1 MKKRVL
7 IYCQHV
13 LGMGHLVR
21 SLEIVRA
28 LTDWDVTFLNGGDLC
43 PGMEFP
49 PQTEVVNLPPI
60 KSESDFK
67 TILAAEK
74 GQDLESVKRI
84 RASRIQAEFA
94 RIQPDVFLIEM
105 FPFGRKHFAY
115 ELVPVLEQIRLK
127 KMPTAVVCSL
137 RDILVNNK
145 RNQAQHNERAI
156 TLMNRYF
163 DLLLVHSDPRFQTLD
178 ETFPEVRE
186 LRCEIRY
193 TGFVSQAAPQSLETA
208 SDRQASDLP
217 KVLVSIGGGRVGY
230 ELVEC
235 ALQASA
241 HLRTSFPH
249 RMMILTGP
257 YMPEEQ
263 FQQLHKSAEMQEQ
276 VVILRYTP
284 DFLSYLREASLS
296 VSMAGYNTCM
306 NLLATGTKA
315 LVVPFTGGGNTEQ
328 TIRAEKLAQLGVV
341 GIVSPSEL
349 RPDYLA
355 ERMLQA
361 LRTPSPT
368 QTLSLDQDGAM
379 KTATC
384 LHELAARETPVSDN
398 MAPVSFS
405 LPNGNHRTPWQTEL
419 RECLELVQ
427 AEGKEVQIFFRD
439 DDIDEDEE
447 SLIRLLDLFLAH
459 GVPLNLAVIPDLL
472 TEATVKRLHTRELWI
487 PESLGLI
494 QHGWKHVN
502 HEQEGRKCEFGISR
516 SLADKFNDIAR
527 GKSRLEDAFGPRFYP
542 AFTPPWN
549 RCTQDTFGVLDEL
562 GFVVLSKDREKESVQ
577 GHRFQEI
584 STTLDLYRWKGG
596 ATLEPADVIVKTL
609 ISQLWE
615 LDTIGILLHH
625 KVMDVTA
632 LTFLDQLLNELR
644 RCPQIHFHTLKTLMQ
659 QIETTPCV
667 SKSYTL

>member
-43 PGMEFP
+43 PGMGFP
-49 PQTEVVNLPPI
+49 PQTKVVNLPPI

-67 TILAAEK
+67 TILAAEN
-74 GQDLESVKRI
+74 GQDLEAVKRI
-84 RASRIQAEFA
+84 RARRIQSEFA

-105 FPFGRKHFAY
+105 FPFGRKHFAF
-115 ELVPVLEQIRLK
+115 ELMPVLEQIRLK

-156 TLMNRYF
+156 TLINRYF
-163 DLLLVHSDPRFQTLD
+163 DLLLVHADPRFQTLD
-178 ETFPEVRE
+178 ETFSQVGE
-186 LRCEIRY
+186 LRCDIRY
-193 TGFVSQAAPQSLETA
+193 TGFVSQAAPQLLEVA
-208 SDRQASDLP
+208 PNHRAPDQP
-217 KVLVSIGGGRVGY
+217 MVLVSIGGGRVGY

-241 HLRTSFPH
+241 HLRTSLPH

-263 FQQLHKSAEMQEQ
+263 FQQLHKSAEGQEQ
-276 VVILRYTP
+276 VIIQRYTS
-284 DFLSYLREASLS
+284 DFLSYLQQASLS

-306 NLLATGTKA
+306 NLIATGTRA
-315 LVVPFTGGGNTEQ
+315 LVLPFTGGGNTEQ
-328 TIRAEKLAQLGVV
+328 TIRAEKLAQLGIV
-341 GIVSPSEL
+341 GLLSEPQL

-355 ERMLQA
+355 GRMIQSLQ
-361 LRTPSPT
+361 TPPPT

-384 LHELAARETPVSDN
+384 LQELIARKTPVSDN
-398 MAPVSFS
+398 MVPESFS

-419 RECLELVQ
+419 KENLALIQ
-427 AEGKEVQIFFRD
+427 AEGKEVRIFFRD

-447 SLIRLLDLFLAH
+447 TLIRLLDLFLAH
-459 GVPLNLAVIPDLL
+459 GTPLNLAVIPDLL

-494 QHGWKHVN
+494 QHGWRHVN

-527 GKSRLEDAFGPRFYP
+527 GKSRLEEAFGPRFYP

-562 GFVVLSKDREKESVQ
+562 GFMVFSKDRGKEPVE

-584 STTLDLYRWKGG
+584 STTLDLYRWKDG
-596 ATLEPADVIVKTL
+596 ATLEPPDVIVKTL
-609 ISQLWE
+609 VNQLWE

-632 LTFLDQLLNELR
+632 LTFLDQLLDELR
-644 RCPQIHFHTLKTLMQ
+644 QFPVVRFHTFKTLMQ
-659 QIETTPCV
+659 QIETTQPV
-667 SKSYTL
+667 SRS

>member
-49 PQTEVVNLPPI
+49 PQAKIVNLPPI

-67 TILAAEK
+67 TIIAGEQ
-74 GQDLESVKRI
+74 GQDLDVVKRT

-105 FPFGRKHFAY
+105 FPFGRKHFAF
-115 ELVPVLEQIRLK
+115 ELVPVLEQIRLN

-163 DLLLVHSDPRFQTLD
+163 DLLLVHADPRFQTLD
-178 ETFPEVRE
+178 ETFPRVSE

-193 TGFVSQAAPQSLETA
+193 TGFVSQGVPKPLDTAPA
-208 SDRQASDLP
+208 PPSDQP
-217 KVLVSIGGGRVGY
+217 MILVSIGGGRVGY

-241 HLRTSFPH
+241 QLRASFPH
-249 RMMILTGP
+249 RMMMLTGP

-263 FQQLHKSAEMQEQ
+263 FQQLHKSAAMQEQ
-276 VVILRYTP
+276 VTILQYTP
-284 DFLSYLREASLS
+284 DFLSYLRESSLS
-296 VSMAGYNTCM
+296 ISMAGYNTCM
-306 NLLATGTKA
+306 NLLTTGTKA

-341 GIVSPSEL
+341 GVVSPSQL
-349 RPDYLA
+349 QPDYLA
-355 ERMLQA
+355 ERMIQA
-361 LRTPSPT
+361 LQTPSQT
-368 QTLSLDQDGAM
+368 QTLSLDQAGAM
-379 KTATC
+379 KTAIC
-384 LHELAARETPVSDN
+384 LQEVAERKKPVSSGMN
-398 MAPVSFS
+398 PTSFS
-405 LPNGNHRTPWQTEL
+405 LQNGNTRLPWQTEL
-419 RECLELVQ
+419 KENLALIQ
-427 AEGKEVQIFFRD
+427 AEGKEVRIFFRD
-439 DDIDEDEE
+439 DDIDEDEDT
-447 SLIRLLDLFLAH
+447 LIRLLDLFLAH
-459 GVPLNLAVIPDLL
+459 GIPLNLAVIPDLL
-472 TEATVKRLHTRELWI
+472 TEATVKRLHMRELWI

-494 QHGWKHVN
+494 QHGWRHIN
-502 HEQEGRKCEFGISR
+502 HEQAGRKCEFGISR
-516 SLADKFNDIAR
+516 SLVDKFTDIAR
-527 GKSRLEDAFGPRFYP
+527 GKTRMEEAFGPRFFP

-549 RCTQDTFGVLDEL
+549 RCTEDTFGLLDEL
-562 GFVVLSKDREKESVQ
+562 GFVVFSKDQGKELVQ
-577 GHRFQEI
+577 GHRFREI

-596 ATLEPADVIVKTL
+596 AMLQPPDIITKTL

-615 LDTIGILLHH
+615 LDQIGILLHH
-625 KVMDVTA
+625 KVMDDTA
-632 LTFLDQLLNELR
+632 FTFLDQLLKELR
-644 RCPQIHFHTLKTLMQ
+644 HCPQIRFHTLKTLSQ
-659 QIETTPCV
+659 QIEAAQAA
-667 SKSYTL
+667 SQSYT

>member
-1 MKKRVL
+1 MKKRIL

-43 PGMEFP
+43 PGMAFP
-49 PQTEVVNLPPI
+49 PQTKVVNLPPI

-67 TILAAEK
+67 TILAAEH
-74 GQDLESVKRI
+74 GQDLEAVKRV
-84 RASRIQAEFA
+84 RARQLQAEFA

-115 ELVPVLEQIRLK
+115 ELVPVLEQIRLN

-137 RDILVNNK
+137 RDILVNTR
-145 RNQAQHNERAI
+145 RNQAQQNERAI

-163 DLLLVHSDPRFQTLD
+163 DLLLVHADPQFQPLD
-178 ETFPEVRE
+178 ETFPQVRE

-193 TGFVSQAAPQSLETA
+193 TGFVSQDAPQRLEVAPHRSL
-208 SDRQASDLP
+208 DQP
-217 KVLVSIGGGRVGY
+217 MILVSIGGGRVGY

-241 HLRTSFPH
+241 QLRTSFPH

-263 FQQLHKSAEMQEQ
+263 FQKLHELADAQEQ
-276 VVILRYTP
+276 IVLLRYTP
-284 DFLSYLREASLS
+284 DFLSYLQDASLS
-296 VSMAGYNTCM
+296 ISMAGYNTCM
-306 NLLATGTKA
+306 NLLATGTRA
-315 LVVPFTGGGNTEQ
+315 LVMPFTGGGNTEQ
-328 TIRAEKLAQLGVV
+328 TIRAEKLAQLGIV
-341 GIVSPSEL
+341 GIVSPSQL
-349 RPDYLA
+349 RPDYLE
-355 ERMLQA
+355 ERIIQA
-361 LRTPSPT
+361 LRTPSAAHK
-368 QTLSLDQDGAM
+368 LSLDQDGAK
-379 KTATC
+379 KTAAC
-384 LHELAARETPVSDN
+384 LEKLAVRKTPVSSDLL
-398 MAPVSFS
+398 PGSFS
-405 LPNGNHRTPWQTEL
+405 LLNGKHRTAWQTEL
-419 RECLELVQ
+419 RGSLELIQ
-427 AEGKEVQIFFRD
+427 AEGKEVQLFFRD

-447 SLIRLLDLFLAH
+447 SLLRLLDLFLAH

-472 TEATVKRLHTRELWI
+472 SDATVRQLLLRELWI

-494 QHGWKHVN
+494 QHGWTHIN
-502 HEQEGRKCEFGISR
+502 HEREGRKCEFGISR
-516 SLADKFNDIAR
+516 SLADKFTDIAR
-527 GKSRLEDAFGPRFYP
+527 GKKRLEEAFGQRFYP

-562 GFVVLSKDREKESVQ
+562 GFVVFSKDQGDEAIQ

-596 ATLEPADVIVKTL
+596 PALKSSDEIVPTL
-609 ISQLWE
+609 ISQMRE

-625 KVMDVTA
+625 KVMDDTA
-632 LTFLDQLLNELR
+632 LTFLDQLLGELR
-644 RCPQIHFHTLKTLMQ
+644 QVPVVRFHTFKTLMQ
-659 QIETTPCV
+659 QVEATQ
-667 SKSYTL
+667 SASRSSL

>member
-7 IYCQHV
+7 MYCQHV

-43 PGMEFP
+43 PGMAFP

-84 RASRIQAEFA
+84 RASRIQAEFT

-105 FPFGRKHFAY
+105 FPFGRKHFAF

-127 KMPTAVVCSL
+127 KMPTAVACSL

-163 DLLLVHSDPRFQTLD
+163 DMLLVHADPRFQTLD
-178 ETFPEVRE
+178 ETFPRVRE
-186 LRCEIRY
+186 LQCDIRY
-193 TGFVSQAAPQSLETA
+193 TGFVSQTAPQSLGVTP
-208 SDRQASDLP
+208 DRQASDHP
-217 KVLVSIGGGRVGY
+217 MILVSIGGGRVGY

-241 HLRTSFPH
+241 HLRTSLPH

-257 YMPEEQ
+257 YMPEEL
-263 FQQLHKSAEMQEQ
+263 FQQLLKSAETQEQ
-276 VVILRYTP
+276 VTISRYTP
-284 DFLSYLREASLS
+284 YFLAYLQQASLS

-306 NLLATGTKA
+306 NLLATGTRA
-315 LVVPFTGGGNTEQ
+315 LVLPFTGGGNTEQ
-328 TIRAEKLAQLGVV
+328 TIRAEKLAQYGVV
-341 GIVSPSEL
+341 GVLRESQL

-355 ERMLQA
+355 EQMGQA

-368 QTLSLDQDGAM
+368 QTLSLDHDGAM
-379 KTATC
+379 KTAAC
-384 LHELAARETPVSDN
+384 LQELVARENPVSDN
-398 MAPVSFS
+398 MVAESFS
-405 LPNGNHRTPWQTEL
+405 LSNGNHRTPWQMKL
-419 RECLELVQ
+419 RENLALIQ
-427 AEGKEVQIFFRD
+427 AEGKEVRIFFRD

-459 GVPLNLAVIPDLL
+459 GAPLNLAIIPDLL
-472 TEATVKRLHTRELWI
+472 SEATVKRLHTRELWI

-502 HEQEGRKCEFGISR
+502 HELEGRKCEFGISR

-527 GKSRLEDAFGPRFYP
+527 GKSRLEEAFGPRFYP

-562 GFVVLSKDREKESVQ
+562 GFVVLSKDREKEPAQ

-584 STTLDLYRWKGG
+584 STTLDLYRWKDG
-596 ATLEPADVIVKTL
+596 ATLKPADEIVPTL

-615 LDTIGILLHH
+615 LDTVGILLHH

-632 LTFLDQLLNELR
+632 LTFLDQLLSELR
-644 RCPQIHFHTLKTLMQ
+644 RCPQIRFHTLKTLMQ
-659 QIETTPCV
+659 LPDTTL
-667 SKSYTL
+667 SLSRSYTL

>member
-1 MKKRVL
+1 MKKRIL

-43 PGMEFP
+43 PGMAFP
-49 PQTEVVNLPPI
+49 PQTKVVNLPPI

-67 TILAAEK
+67 TILASES
-74 GQDLESVKRI
+74 GQDLEAVKRA
-84 RASRIQAEFA
+84 RARRLQEEFA

-105 FPFGRKHFAY
+105 FPFGRRHFAY
-115 ELVPVLEQIRLK
+115 ELVPVLEQIRLG

-163 DLLLVHSDPRFQTLD
+163 DLLLVHADPRFQTLD
-178 ETFPEVRE
+178 ETFPQIRE

-193 TGFVSQAAPQSLETA
+193 TGFVSQAAPQRLEVA
-208 SDRQASDLP
+208 PHRSSDQP
-217 KVLVSIGGGRVGY
+217 MILVSIGGGRVGY

-241 HLRTSFPH
+241 QLRTSFPH

-263 FQQLHKSAEMQEQ
+263 FQTLLTSAAMQEQ
-276 VVILRYTP
+276 VTILRYTS
-284 DFLSYLREASLS
+284 DFLSYLQEASLS
-296 VSMAGYNTCM
+296 ISMAGYNTCM
-306 NLLATGTKA
+306 NLLATGTRA
-315 LVVPFTGGGNTEQ
+315 LVMPFTGGGNTEQ
-328 TIRAEKLAQLGVV
+328 TIRAEKLAQLGIV
-341 GIVSPSEL
+341 GIVSPSQL

-355 ERMLQA
+355 ERIIQA
-361 LRTPSPT
+361 LRTPSAAHR
-368 QTLSLDQDGAM
+368 LSLDQDGAK

-384 LHELAARETPVSDN
+384 LEELAVRNTPISNDLVPDF
-398 MAPVSFS
+398 FS
-405 LPNGNHRTPWQTEL
+405 LQNGKHQTLWQTEL
-419 RECLELVQ
+419 RGSLEVLQ
-427 AEGKEVQIFFRD
+427 AEGKEVRMFFRD
-439 DDIDEDEE
+439 DDIDEDEA
-447 SLIRLLDLFLAH
+447 SLIQLLDVFLAH
-459 GVPLNLAVIPDLL
+459 GVPLNLAIIPDLL
-472 TEATVKRLHTRELWI
+472 SDATVRQLLLRELWI

-494 QHGWKHVN
+494 QHGWRHIN
-502 HEQEGRKCEFGISR
+502 HEREGRKCEFGISR

-527 GKSRLEDAFGPRFYP
+527 GKTRLEEAFGPQFYP

-549 RCTQDTFGVLDEL
+549 RCTPDTFDLLDKL
-562 GFVVLSKDREKESVQ
+562 GFMVFSKDLGKKPVE

-584 STTLDLYRWKGG
+584 STTLDLYHWKGG
-596 ATLEPADVIVKTL
+596 ASLKPPDVIVSTL
-609 ISQLWE
+609 IKQLRE
-615 LDTIGILLHH
+615 LDTVGILLHH
-625 KVMDVTA
+625 KVMDDMA
-632 LTFLDQLLNELR
+632 FTFLDQLLGELR
-644 RCPQIHFHTLKTLMQ
+644 RIPVVRFHTFKTLMQ
-659 QIETTPCV
+659 QVEATP
-667 SKSYTL
+667 STSRSSL

>member
-7 IYCQHV
+7 MYCQHV

-28 LTDWDVTFLNGGDLC
+28 LKDWDVTFLNGGDLC
-43 PGMEFP
+43 PGMGFP
-49 PQTEVVNLPPI
+49 PQTEVINLPPI

-74 GQDLESVKRI
+74 GQDLEAIKRI
-84 RASRIQAEFA
+84 RARRIQAEFA

-163 DLLLVHSDPRFQTLD
+163 DLLLVHSDPRLQTLD
-178 ETFPEVRE
+178 ETFPQVRE
-186 LRCEIRY
+186 LRCDIRY
-193 TGFVSQAAPQSLETA
+193 TGFVSQAVPQPLEAP
-208 SDRQASDLP
+208 SDRQASDQP
-217 KVLVSIGGGRVGY
+217 MILVSIGGGRVGY

-241 HLRTSFPH
+241 QLRASLPH

-263 FQQLHKSAEMQEQ
+263 FQQLQQSAEGQEQ
-276 VVILRYTP
+276 VVIQRYTS
-284 DFLSYLREASLS
+284 DFLSYLQQASLS

-306 NLLATGTKA
+306 NLMATGSRA
-315 LVVPFTGGGNTEQ
+315 VVLPFTGGGNTEQ

-341 GIVSPSEL
+341 GLLSPSQL

-355 ERMLQA
+355 ERMIQA
-361 LRTPSPT
+361 LQTPPPT

-384 LHELAARETPVSDN
+384 LQELVARKTPQSDN
-398 MAPVSFS
+398 MVPESFS
-405 LPNGNHRTPWQTEL
+405 LPNGNHRTPWQMEL
-419 RECLELVQ
+419 RENLALIQ
-427 AEGKEVQIFFRD
+427 AEGKDVHIFFRD

-459 GVPLNLAVIPDLL
+459 GTPLNLAVIPDLL
-472 TEATVKRLHTRELWI
+472 TEATVKRLHRRELWI

-494 QHGWKHVN
+494 QHGWRHVN
-502 HEQEGRKCEFGISR
+502 HEQEGRKCEFGINR

-527 GKSRLEDAFGPRFYP
+527 GKSRLEEAFGPRFYP

-562 GFVVLSKDREKESVQ
+562 GFVVFSKDRGKEPVQ

-584 STTLDLYRWKGG
+584 STTLDLYRWKDG
-596 ATLEPADVIVKTL
+596 ATLKSSDEIVPTL

-644 RCPQIHFHTLKTLMQ
+644 HCPQVRFHTFKTLMQ
-659 QIETTPCV
+659 QLEATDSV
-667 SKSYTL
+667 SRAYSL

>member
-21 SLEIVRA
+21 SLEIVHA

-49 PQTEVVNLPPI
+49 PQTEVIHLPPI

-74 GQDLESVKRI
+74 GQDLEAIKRI
-84 RASRIQAEFA
+84 RARRIQAEFA

-178 ETFPEVRE
+178 ETFPQVRD
-186 LRCEIRY
+186 LQCDIRY
-193 TGFVSQAAPQSLETA
+193 TGFVSQAVPQPLEAPSG
-208 SDRQASDLP
+208 RQAPDQP
-217 KVLVSIGGGRVGY
+217 MILVSIGGGRVGY
-230 ELVEC
+230 ELVKC
-235 ALQASA
+235 ALQAST
-241 HLRTSFPH
+241 HLRTSLPH

-263 FQQLHKSAEMQEQ
+263 YQQLQQSAETQEQ
-276 VVILRYTP
+276 VAILRYTP
-284 DFLSYLREASLS
+284 DFLSYLQEASLS

-306 NLLATGTKA
+306 NLIATGTRA

-328 TIRAEKLAQLGVV
+328 TIRAEKLARLGVV
-341 GIVSPSEL
+341 GVVSPSEL

-355 ERMLQA
+355 ERMVQALQA
-361 LRTPSPT
+361 PSPT
-368 QTLSLDQDGAM
+368 HTLPLDQDGAM

-384 LHELAARETPVSDN
+384 LKELAAKKTPVSGG
-398 MAPVSFS
+398 MAPISSS
-405 LPNGNHRTPWQTEL
+405 LPNGKHRIPWQTEL
-419 RECLELVQ
+419 KECLELIQ
-427 AEGKEVQIFFRD
+427 AEGKEVRIFFRD

-472 TEATVKRLHTRELWI
+472 TEATVKRLHRRELWI

-494 QHGWKHVN
+494 QHGWKHLN
-502 HEQEGRKCEFGISR
+502 HEHEGRKCEFGISR

-527 GKSRLEDAFGPRFYP
+527 GKSRLEEAFGPRFYP

-562 GFVVLSKDREKESVQ
+562 GFVVFSKDQ
-577 GHRFQEI
+577 GHAPIQDHNFREI
-584 STTLDLYRWKGG
+584 STTLDLYRWKDG
-596 ATLEPADVIVKTL
+596 ATLKPADEIVSAL
-609 ISQLWE
+609 ISQMRE

-625 KVMDVTA
+625 KVMDDKA

-644 RCPQIHFHTLKTLMQ
+644 RCPQIHFHTFKTLMQ
-659 QIETTPCV
+659 QIEATDSV
-667 SKSYTL
+667 SSSYTL

>member
-1 MKKRVL
+1 M
-7 IYCQHV
+7 YCQHV

-28 LTDWDVTFLNGGDLC
+28 LKDWDVTFLNGGDLC

-49 PQTEVVNLPPI
+49 PGIEVVNLPPI

-67 TILAAEK
+67 TIQASEQ
-74 GQDLESVKRI
+74 GHDLETVKRI

-105 FPFGRKHFAY
+105 FPFGRKHFAF

-163 DLLLVHSDPRFQTLD
+163 DLLLVHADPQFQTLD
-178 ETFPEVRE
+178 ETFPQVHE
-186 LRCEIRY
+186 LQCDVRY
-193 TGFVSQAAPQSLETA
+193 TGFVSQAAPQSLEA
-208 SDRQASDLP
+208 MSDRQASDQP
-217 KVLVSIGGGRVGY
+217 MILVSVGGGRVGY

-235 ALQASA
+235 SLQASA
-241 HLRTSFPH
+241 QLGASFPH

-263 FQQLHKSAEMQEQ
+263 FQQLQQSAEGQEQ
-276 VVILRYTP
+276 VVIQRYSS
-284 DFLSYLREASLS
+284 DFLSYLQQASLS

-306 NLLATGTKA
+306 NLIATGTKA
-315 LVVPFTGGGNTEQ
+315 LVYPFTGGGNTEQ
-328 TIRAEKLAQLGVV
+328 TIRAEKLAQLGVI
-341 GIVSPSEL
+341 GIVSPSQL
-349 RPDYLA
+349 RPDDLA
-355 ERMLQA
+355 ERMVQV
-361 LRTPSPT
+361 LRTPPST

-384 LHELAARETPVSDN
+384 LQELVVKKTPLSNNLVPVSC
-398 MAPVSFS
+398 S
-405 LPNGNHRTPWQTEL
+405 LQNGNHRIPWQTEL
-419 RECLELVQ
+419 RENLELIR
-427 AEGKEVQIFFRD
+427 AEGKEVRIFFRD

-459 GVPLNLAVIPDLL
+459 GAPLNLAVIPDLL
-472 TEATVKRLHTRELWI
+472 TDATVKRLHQRELWI

-494 QHGWKHVN
+494 QHGWRHVN

-516 SLADKFNDIAR
+516 SLAEKFSDIAR
-527 GKSRLEDAFGPRFYP
+527 GKSRLEEAFGPRFYP

-562 GFVVLSKDREKESVQ
+562 GFVVFSKDQGKEPVQ
-577 GHRFQEI
+577 DHRFQEI
-584 STTLDLYRWKGG
+584 STTLDLYRWKDG
-596 ATLEPADVIVKTL
+596 ATLKPADEIVKTL
-609 ISQLWE
+609 INQLWE
-615 LDTIGILLHH
+615 LDRIGILLHH
-625 KVMDVTA
+625 KVMDSTA

-644 RCPQIHFHTLKTLMQ
+644 HCPQVRFHTFKTLMQ
-659 QIETTPCV
+659 QLEATQSV
-667 SKSYTL
+667 SRSYSL

>member
-1 MKKRVL
+1 MKKRIL

-43 PGMEFP
+43 PGMAFP
-49 PQTEVVNLPPI
+49 PQTKVVNLPPI

-67 TILAAEK
+67 TILASES
-74 GQDLESVKRI
+74 GQDLEAVKRA
-84 RASRIQAEFA
+84 RARRLQEEFA

-105 FPFGRKHFAY
+105 FPFGRRHFAY
-115 ELVPVLEQIRLK
+115 ELVPVLEQIRLG

-163 DLLLVHSDPRFQTLD
+163 DLLLVHADPRFQTLD
-178 ETFPEVRE
+178 ETFPQIRE

-193 TGFVSQAAPQSLETA
+193 TGFVSQAAPQRLEVA
-208 SDRQASDLP
+208 PHRSSDQP
-217 KVLVSIGGGRVGY
+217 MILVSIGGGRVGY

-241 HLRTSFPH
+241 QFRTSFPH

-257 YMPEEQ
+257 YMQEEQ
-263 FQQLHKSAEMQEQ
+263 FQSLHELAETQEQ
-276 VVILRYTP
+276 VALLRYTP
-284 DFLSYLREASLS
+284 DFLSYLQEAALS

-306 NLLATGTKA
+306 NLLTTGTRA

-341 GIVSPSEL
+341 GVLSESQL

-355 ERMLQA
+355 ERMIQA
-361 LRTPSPT
+361 LRTPSVAHRR
-368 QTLSLDQDGAM
+368 SLDQAGAK

-384 LHELAARETPVSDN
+384 LEELATKKIHVSDN
-398 MAPVSFS
+398 GAADSMLLQNRIQRSA
-405 LPNGNHRTPWQTEL
+405 WQREL
-419 RECLELVQ
+419 RKNLELLQ
-427 AEGKEVQIFFRD
+427 AEGKEVRIFFRD

-447 SLIRLLDLFLAH
+447 SLTWLLDLFLAH
-459 GVPLNLAVIPDLL
+459 GVPLNLAIIPDLL
-472 TEATVKRLHTRELWI
+472 SDATVRQLLTRELWV

-494 QHGWKHVN
+494 QHGWRHIN

-516 SLADKFNDIAR
+516 SLVDKFTDIAR
-527 GKSRLEDAFGPRFYP
+527 GKTRMEEAFGPRFFP

-549 RCTQDTFGVLDEL
+549 RCTEDTFGLLDEL
-562 GFVVLSKDREKESVQ
+562 GFVVFSKDQGKELVQ
-577 GHRFQEI
+577 GHRFREI

-596 ATLEPADVIVKTL
+596 AMLQPPDIITKTL

-615 LDTIGILLHH
+615 LDQIGILLHH
-625 KVMDVTA
+625 KVMDDTA
-632 LTFLDQLLNELR
+632 FTFLDQLLKELR
-644 RCPQIHFHTLKTLMQ
+644 HCPQVRFHTLKTLSQ
-659 QIETTPCV
+659 QIEAAQAA
-667 SKSYTL
+667 SQSYT

>member
-7 IYCQHV
+7 MYCQHV

-21 SLEIVRA
+21 SLEIVRT

-49 PQTEVVNLPPI
+49 SQTEVVNLPPI

-67 TILAAEK
+67 AILAAEK
-74 GQDLESVKRI
+74 GQDLEAVKRI
-84 RASRIQAEFA
+84 RASRIEAEVA

-127 KMPTAVVCSL
+127 KMPTAVACSL

-163 DLLLVHSDPRFQTLD
+163 DLLLVHADPRFQTLD
-178 ETFPEVRE
+178 ETFPQVRE
-186 LRCEIRY
+186 LRCDIRY
-193 TGFVSQAAPQSLETA
+193 TGFVSQAAPQSLEAAPDRRT
-208 SDRQASDLP
+208 SDRP
-217 KVLVSIGGGRVGY
+217 MILVSIGGGRVGY
-230 ELVEC
+230 ELVVC

-241 HLRTSFPH
+241 HLRTSLPH

-263 FQQLHKSAEMQEQ
+263 FQQLHKLAERQEQ
-276 VVILRYTP
+276 VCILRYSP
-284 DFLSYLREASLS
+284 HFLAYLHEASLS

-306 NLLATGTKA
+306 NLIATGTPA
-315 LVVPFTGGGNTEQ
+315 LVLPFSGGGNTEQ
-328 TIRAEKLAQLGVV
+328 TIRAEKLARLGVV
-341 GIVSPSEL
+341 GILSQSQL

-355 ERMLQA
+355 ERMVQA
-361 LRTPSPT
+361 LRTPPAT
-368 QTLSLDQDGAM
+368 QTLSLDQDGAL

-384 LHELAARETPVSDN
+384 LQELVTKKTSAPSDGE
-398 MAPVSFS
+398 PVSFS
-405 LPNGNHRTPWQTEL
+405 LPNGHHQIAWQLEL
-419 RECLELVQ
+419 RKNLALIQ
-427 AEGKEVQIFFRD
+427 AEGKEVRIFFRD

-447 SLIRLLDLFLAH
+447 SLVRLLDLFLSH
-459 GVPLNLAVIPDLL
+459 GVPLNLAIIPGLL
-472 TEATVKRLHTRELWI
+472 SDATVRLLHTRELWI

-494 QHGWKHVN
+494 QHGWKHIN

-516 SLADKFNDIAR
+516 SLAEKFSDIAR
-527 GKSRLEDAFGPRFYP
+527 GKSRLEQAFGPRFYP

-549 RCTQDTFGVLDEL
+549 RCTPDTFGLLDEL
-562 GFVVLSKDREKESVQ
+562 GFTVFSKDQGEDPVQ
-577 GHRFQEI
+577 GHRFQNI

-596 ATLEPADVIVKTL
+596 ATLKPPDVVVKAL
-609 ISQLWE
+609 ISQLRE
-615 LDTIGILLHH
+615 LDRIGILLHH
-625 KVMDVTA
+625 KVMDIAA
-632 LTFLDQLLNELR
+632 LTFLDQLLTELQH
-644 RCPQIHFHTLKTLMQ
+644 CPQVRFHTFKTFMQ
-659 QIETTPCV
+659 QIETTQAV
-667 SKSYTL
+667 SRSYSL

>member
-7 IYCQHV
+7 MYCQHV

-43 PGMEFP
+43 PGMAFP

-74 GQDLESVKRI
+74 GQDLEAVKRI

-105 FPFGRKHFAY
+105 FPFGRKHFAF

-127 KMPTAVVCSL
+127 RMPTAVACSL

-156 TLMNRYF
+156 TLINRYF
-163 DLLLVHSDPRFQTLD
+163 DLLLIHADPRFQTLD
-178 ETFPEVRE
+178 ETFPRVRE
-186 LRCEIRY
+186 LRCDIRY
-193 TGFVSQAAPQSLETA
+193 TGFVSQAAPQSLGVAPDRTA
-208 SDRQASDLP
+208 SDQP
-217 KVLVSIGGGRVGY
+217 MILVSIGGGRVGY

-241 HLRTSFPH
+241 HLRTSLPH

-257 YMPEEQ
+257 YMPEEL
-263 FQQLHKSAEMQEQ
+263 FQQLLKSAETQEQ
-276 VVILRYTP
+276 VTISRYTP
-284 DFLSYLREASLS
+284 YFLAYLKQASLS

-306 NLLATGTKA
+306 NLLATGTRA

-341 GIVSPSEL
+341 GVLNESQL
-349 RPDYLA
+349 RADYLA
-355 ERMLQA
+355 ERMIQA
-361 LRTPSPT
+361 LQTPSPT

-379 KTATC
+379 KTAAY
-384 LHELAARETPVSDN
+384 LEELAARKKPVSSD
-398 MAPVSFS
+398 MGPVSFTR
-405 LPNGNHRTPWQTEL
+405 PNGNHPTPWLTEL
-419 RECLELVQ
+419 RESLELLQPEEKQVR
-427 AEGKEVQIFFRD
+427 IFFRD
-439 DDIDEDEE
+439 DDIDEDED
-447 SLIRLLDLFLAH
+447 SLVRLLDLFLAH
-459 GVPLNLAVIPDLL
+459 GVPLNLAIIPDLL
-472 TEATVKRLHTRELWI
+472 SDATVRRLHTRELWI

-494 QHGWKHVN
+494 QHGWKHIN

-527 GKSRLEDAFGPRFYP
+527 GKSRLEEAFGPRFYP

-562 GFVVLSKDREKESVQ
+562 GFMVFSKDRGKELAE

-584 STTLDLYRWKGG
+584 STTLDLYRWKDG
-596 ATLEPADVIVKTL
+596 ATLQPPDFIVKTL

-625 KVMDVTA
+625 KVMDIAA
-632 LTFLDQLLNELR
+632 LTFLDQLLTELR
-644 RCPQIHFHTLKTLMQ
+644 HCPQVRFHTFKTLMQ
-659 QIETTPCV
+659 QIETTQPA
-667 SKSYTL
+667 SRS

>member
-7 IYCQHV
+7 MYCQHV
-13 LGMGHLVR
+13 LGVGHLVR

-28 LTDWDVTFLNGGDLC
+28 LKDWDVTFLNGGDLC

-67 TILAAEK
+67 TILASEN
-74 GQDLESVKRI
+74 GQDLEAVKRI
-84 RASRIQAEFA
+84 RARRIQAEFA
-94 RIQPDVFLIEM
+94 RIQPDVFLLEM

-127 KMPTAVVCSL
+127 KMPTSVVCSL

-145 RNQAQHNERAI
+145 RNQAQHDERAI

-163 DLLLVHSDPRFQTLD
+163 DLLLVHADPRFQTLD
-178 ETFPEVRE
+178 ETFPQVRE
-186 LRCEIRY
+186 LQCDIRY
-193 TGFVSQAAPQSLETA
+193 TGFVSQAAPQTLEA
-208 SDRQASDLP
+208 PSDLQASDQP
-217 KVLVSIGGGRVGY
+217 MILVSIGGGRVGY

-241 HLRTSFPH
+241 HLRTILPH

-263 FQQLHKSAEMQEQ
+263 FQQLQQAAEGQEQ
-276 VVILRYTP
+276 VVIQRYTSE
-284 DFLSYLREASLS
+284 FLSLLQQASLS

-306 NLLATGTKA
+306 NLIATGTKA

-341 GIVSPSEL
+341 GVVSPSQL
-349 RPDYLA
+349 QPDYLA
-355 ERMLQA
+355 ERMIQALQA
-361 LRTPSPT
+361 PPPT

-379 KTATC
+379 KTVTC
-384 LHELAARETPVSDN
+384 LQELVVRKTPVSDN
-398 MAPVSFS
+398 MVPESFS
-405 LPNGNHRTPWQTEL
+405 LPNGNHRTPWQMEL
-419 RECLELVQ
+419 RENLALIQ
-427 AEGKEVQIFFRD
+427 AEGKEVRIFFRD

-447 SLIRLLDLFLAH
+447 TLIRLLDLFLAH

-472 TEATVKRLHTRELWI
+472 SDATVRRLHTRELWI

-494 QHGWKHVN
+494 QHGWRHIN

-562 GFVVLSKDREKESVQ
+562 GFMVFSKDRGKELVE

-584 STTLDLYRWKGG
+584 STTLDLYRWKDG
-596 ATLEPADVIVKTL
+596 ATLQPPDFIVKTL
-609 ISQLWE
+609 VSQLWE

-625 KVMDVTA
+625 KVMDIAA
-632 LTFLDQLLNELR
+632 LTFLDQLLTELR
-644 RCPQIHFHTLKTLMQ
+644 HCPQVRFHTFKTLMQ
-659 QIETTPCV
+659 QIETTQPV
-667 SKSYTL
+667 SRS

>member
-1 MKKRVL
+1 MKKRIL

-49 PQTEVVNLPPI
+49 PQTKIVNLPPI

-67 TILAAEK
+67 TIIAAEH
-74 GQDLESVKRI
+74 GQDLDVVKRT
-84 RASRIQAEFA
+84 RASRLQAEFA

-105 FPFGRKHFAY
+105 FPFGRKHFAF

-163 DLLLVHSDPRFQTLD
+163 DLLLVHADPRFQTLD
-178 ETFPEVRE
+178 ETFPQVRE

-193 TGFVSQAAPQSLETA
+193 TGFVSQEAPQQRLDVATHRS
-208 SDRQASDLP
+208 SDQP
-217 KVLVSIGGGRVGY
+217 MILVSIGGGRVGY

-241 HLRTSFPH
+241 QLRTHFPH
-249 RMMILTGP
+249 RMMMLTGP

-263 FQQLHKSAEMQEQ
+263 FQALLTSAAMQKQ
-276 VVILRYTP
+276 VTISRYTP

-296 VSMAGYNTCM
+296 ISMAGYNTCM
-306 NLLATGTKA
+306 NLLTTGTKA
-315 LVVPFTGGGNTEQ
+315 LVMPFTGGGNTEQ

-341 GIVSPSEL
+341 GVLSESPL
-349 RPDYLA
+349 RPGYLA
-355 ERMLQA
+355 ERMIQA
-361 LRTPSPT
+361 LRTPSSAHR
-368 QTLSLDQDGAM
+368 LSLDHDGAK

-384 LHELAARETPVSDN
+384 LEELAARKKPVSN
-398 MAPVSFS
+398 HLVPGSFS
-405 LPNGNHRTPWQTEL
+405 LLNGKHRTAWQTEL
-419 RECLELVQ
+419 RGSLELIQ
-427 AEGKEVQIFFRD
+427 AEGKEVRIFFRD

-447 SLIRLLDLFLAH
+447 SLLRLLDLFLAH
-459 GVPLNLAVIPDLL
+459 GAPLNLAIIPNLL
-472 TEATVKRLHTRELWI
+472 SDATVRQLLMRELWI

-494 QHGWKHVN
+494 QHGWRHTN
-502 HEQEGRKCEFGISR
+502 HEPAGRKCEFGISR
-516 SLADKFNDIAR
+516 SLADKFHDIAR
-527 GKSRLEDAFGPRFYP
+527 GKIRLEEAFGPRFYP

-562 GFVVLSKDREKESVQ
+562 GFMVFSKDQGKESVE

-596 ATLEPADVIVKTL
+596 ATLQPPDITTKTL

-625 KVMDVTA
+625 KVMDDTA
-632 LTFLDQLLNELR
+632 FTFLDQLLKELR
-644 RCPQIHFHTLKTLMQ
+644 HCPQVRFHTLKTLSQ
-659 QIETTPCV
+659 QIEAAQAA
-667 SKSYTL
+667 SQSYT

>member
-1 MKKRVL
+1 MMKKRVL

-49 PQTEVVNLPPI
+49 PQAEVVNLPPI

-67 TILAAEK
+67 TILAAEN
-74 GQDLESVKRI
+74 GQDLEAIKRI
-84 RASRIQAEFA
+84 RAQRIQAEFA

-127 KMPTAVVCSL
+127 KMPTSVVCSL

-186 LRCEIRY
+186 LRCDVRY
-193 TGFVSQAAPQSLETA
+193 TGFVSQAAPQLLEVA
-208 SDRQASDLP
+208 PNHRAPDQP
-217 KVLVSIGGGRVGY
+217 MVLISIGGGRVGY

-263 FQQLHKSAEMQEQ
+263 FQQLQQSAEGQEQ
-276 VVILRYTP
+276 VVIQRYTS
-284 DFLSYLREASLS
+284 DFLSYLQQASLS

-306 NLLATGTKA
+306 NLIATGTSA
-315 LVVPFTGGGNTEQ
+315 LVLPFTGGGNTEQ
-328 TIRAEKLAQLGVV
+328 TIRAQKLAQLGVV
-341 GIVSPSEL
+341 GLLSEPQL

-355 ERMLQA
+355 ERMIQA
-361 LRTPSPT
+361 LQTPSPT

-379 KTATC
+379 KTSTC
-384 LHELAARETPVSDN
+384 LQELVARKTPVSDN
-398 MAPVSFS
+398 MAPESFS
-405 LPNGNHRTPWQTEL
+405 LPNGNHRTPWQMEL
-419 RECLELVQ
+419 RDNLALIQ
-427 AEGKEVQIFFRD
+427 AEGKEVRIFFRD

-447 SLIRLLDLFLAH
+447 TLIRLLDLFLAH
-459 GVPLNLAVIPDLL
+459 GAPLNLAVIPDLL

-527 GKSRLEDAFGPRFYP
+527 GKSRLEEAFGPRFYP

-562 GFVVLSKDREKESVQ
+562 GFMVFSKDRGKEPVE

-584 STTLDLYRWKGG
+584 STTLDLYRWKDG
-596 ATLEPADVIVKTL
+596 ATLQPPDFIVKTL

-632 LTFLDQLLNELR
+632 LTFLDQLLTELR
-644 RCPQIHFHTLKTLMQ
+644 QFPVVRFHTLKTLMQ
-659 QIETTPCV
+659 QIETTQPV
-667 SKSYTL
+667 SRS

>member
-1 MKKRVL
+1 MKKRIL

-28 LTDWDVTFLNGGDLC
+28 LTDWDITFLNGGDLC

-49 PQTEVVNLPPI
+49 PQTKVVNLPPI

-67 TILAAEK
+67 TILAAEN
-74 GQDLESVKRI
+74 GQDLEAVKRI

-127 KMPTAVVCSL
+127 KMPTSVVCSL

-145 RNQAQHNERAI
+145 RHQAQHNERAI

-163 DLLLVHSDPRFQTLD
+163 DMLLVHADPQFQTLD
-178 ETFPEVRE
+178 ETFPQVRE
-186 LRCEIRY
+186 LRCDIRY
-193 TGFVSQAAPQSLETA
+193 TGFVSQAAPQSLEVA
-208 SDRQASDLP
+208 PVRPSDQP
-217 KVLVSIGGGRVGY
+217 MILVSIGGGRVGY

-241 HLRTSFPH
+241 QLRTSFPH

-263 FQQLHKSAEMQEQ
+263 FQQLHKSAETQEQ
-276 VVILRYTP
+276 VAILRYTP
-284 DFLSYLREASLS
+284 HFLAYLQQASLS

-306 NLLATGTKA
+306 NLLATGTRA
-315 LVVPFTGGGNTEQ
+315 LVVPFTGADNTEQ
-328 TIRAEKLAQLGVV
+328 TIRAEKLAQQGVI
-341 GIVSPSEL
+341 GLLSESQL

-361 LRTPSPT
+361 LQTPSPT

-384 LHELAARETPVSDN
+384 LQELAARKKPVSGG

-405 LPNGNHRTPWQTEL
+405 FPNGNHRIPWQKEL
-419 RECLELVQ
+419 RENLELIQ
-427 AEGKEVQIFFRD
+427 AEGKEVRIFFRD
-439 DDIDEDEE
+439 DDIDEDEN
-447 SLIRLLDLFLAH
+447 SLVRLLDLFLAH
-459 GVPLNLAVIPDLL
+459 GVPLNLAIIPDLL
-472 TEATVKRLHTRELWI
+472 SDATVRRLHTRELWI

-494 QHGWKHVN
+494 QHGWRHIN

-527 GKSRLEDAFGPRFYP
+527 GKSRMEEAFGPRFYP

-549 RCTQDTFGVLDEL
+549 RCTQDTFGLLDEL
-562 GFVVLSKDREKESVQ
+562 GFVVFSKDQGKELVQ

-584 STTLDLYRWKGG
+584 STTLDLYRWKDGP
-596 ATLEPADVIVKTL
+596 TLEPPTVFVKTL

-615 LDTIGILLHH
+615 LDRIGILLHH
-625 KVMDVTA
+625 KVMGDTA
-632 LTFLDQLLNELR
+632 LTFLDQLLGELGR
-644 RCPQIHFHTLKTLMQ
+644 FPVVRFHTLKTLMQ
-659 QIETTPCV
+659 QLEATHSVTR
-667 SKSYTL
+667 SYSL

>member
-28 LTDWDVTFLNGGDLC
+28 LKDWDVTFLNGGDLC
-43 PGMEFP
+43 PEMEFP

-67 TILAAEK
+67 TILASEK
-74 GQDLESVKRI
+74 GQDLEAVKRT
-84 RASRIQAEFA
+84 RASQIQEEFA
-94 RIQPDVFLIEM
+94 RIKPDVFLIEM

-127 KMPTAVVCSL
+127 KMQTSVVCSL

-163 DLLLVHSDPRFQTLD
+163 DLLLVHADPQFQTLD
-178 ETFPEVRE
+178 ETFSQVGE
-186 LRCEIRY
+186 LQCDIRY
-193 TGFVSQAAPQSLETA
+193 TGFVSQAAPQSLEIA
-208 SDRQASDLP
+208 PDRRTSDLP
-217 KVLVSIGGGRVGY
+217 MILVSIGGGRVGY
-230 ELVEC
+230 ELLAC
-235 ALQASA
+235 AMQASA
-241 HLRTSFPH
+241 HLRGSLQH

-257 YMPEEQ
+257 YMAEEQ
-263 FQQLHKSAEMQEQ
+263 FQQIKELAKGQAQI
-276 VVILRYTP
+276 VIQQYTP
-284 DFLSYLREASLS
+284 NFLSYLQEASLS

-306 NLLATGTKA
+306 NLIATGTRA
-315 LVVPFTGGGNTEQ
+315 LVLPFTGGGNTEQ
-328 TIRAEKLAQLGVV
+328 TIRAEKLARLGVV
-341 GIVSPSEL
+341 GLLSESQL
-349 RPDYLA
+349 RPNDLA
-355 ERMLQA
+355 ERMRQA
-361 LRTPSPT
+361 LQSPPPMPSR
-368 QTLSLDQDGAM
+368 SLEQDGAM
-379 KTATC
+379 KTAAC
-384 LHELAARETPVSDN
+384 LQEIVARRTPVSDN
-398 MAPVSFS
+398 MVPVSFS
-405 LPNGNHRTPWQTEL
+405 LPNGSHRIPWQMEL
-419 RECLELVQ
+419 RENLALLQ
-427 AEGKEVQIFFRD
+427 TEGKEIRVFFRD

-459 GVPLNLAVIPDLL
+459 GVPLNLAIIPDLL
-472 TEATVKRLHTRELWI
+472 SEATVRRLHTRELWI

-494 QHGWKHVN
+494 QHGWKHLN

-516 SLADKFNDIAR
+516 SLADKFKDIAR
-527 GKSRLEDAFGPRFYP
+527 GKFRLEDAFGPRFYP

-562 GFVVLSKDREKESVQ
+562 GFMVFSKDRGKELVQ

-596 ATLEPADVIVKTL
+596 AALEPADVIVKTL

-632 LTFLDQLLNELR
+632 LTFLDQLLGELR
-644 RCPQIHFHTLKTLMQ
+644 QCSQVRFHTLKTLMQ
-659 QIETTPCV
+659 QLETTHAL
-667 SKSYTL
+667 SRSYSL

>member
-7 IYCQHV
+7 MYCQHV

-28 LTDWDVTFLNGGDLC
+28 LKDWDVTFLNGGDLC
-43 PGMEFP
+43 PGMAFP
-49 PQTEVVNLPPI
+49 PQTKVVNLPPI

-67 TILAAEK
+67 TILASEQ
-74 GQDLESVKRI
+74 GQDLDAVKRT
-84 RASRIQAEFA
+84 RAGRIQAEFA
-94 RIQPDVFLIEM
+94 RIQPDVFFIEM

-127 KMPTAVVCSL
+127 QMPTAVVCSL

-163 DLLLVHSDPRFQTLD
+163 DLLLVHADPRFQTLD
-178 ETFPEVRE
+178 ETFPQVRE
-186 LRCEIRY
+186 LQCEIRY
-193 TGFVSQAAPQSLETA
+193 TGFVSQEAPQRLEPA
-208 SDRQASDLP
+208 PQRSSDQP
-217 KVLVSIGGGRVGY
+217 MILVSIGGGRVGY

-241 HLRTSFPH
+241 SLRTNLPH
-249 RMMILTGP
+249 RMTIVTGP
-257 YMPEEQ
+257 YMPDEQ
-263 FQQLHKSAEMQEQ
+263 FQQLHKSAETQGQ
-276 VVILRYTP
+276 VTILRYTP
-284 DFLSYLREASLS
+284 DFLSYVQEAALS

-306 NLLATGTKA
+306 NLLTTGTRA
-315 LVVPFTGGGNTEQ
+315 LVMPFTGGGNTEQ
-328 TIRAEKLAQLGVV
+328 SIRAEKLAQLGVV
-341 GIVSPSEL
+341 GLLSESPL
-349 RPDYLA
+349 RPDDLA
-355 ERMLQA
+355 ERMIQA
-361 LRTPSPT
+361 LQTPSPA

-384 LHELAARETPVSDN
+384 LQELAERKRPVSDN
-398 MAPVSFS
+398 MVPESFS
-405 LPNGNHRTPWQTEL
+405 LPNGKHRTPWQTEL
-419 RECLELVQ
+419 RGSIELIQ
-427 AEGKEVQIFFRD
+427 AEGKEVRIFFRD

-447 SLIRLLDLFLAH
+447 TLIRLLDLFLAH
-459 GVPLNLAVIPDLL
+459 GVPLNLAIIPDLL
-472 TEATVKRLHTRELWI
+472 SDATVRRLHRRELWI

-494 QHGWKHVN
+494 QHGWRHIN

-527 GKSRLEDAFGPRFYP
+527 GKTRLEDAFGPRFYP

-562 GFVVLSKDREKESVQ
+562 GFVVLSKDCGKEPVH
-577 GHRFQEI
+577 GHQFQEI
-584 STTLDLYRWKGG
+584 STTLDFYSWKGG
-596 ATLEPADVIVKTL
+596 ASLKPPDVIVSAL
-609 ISQLWE
+609 INQLWE

-644 RCPQIHFHTLKTLMQ
+644 HCPQVRFHTFKTLMQ
-659 QIETTPCV
+659 QLEATQSV
-667 SKSYTL
+667 SRSYSL

>member
-7 IYCQHV
+7 MYCQHV
-13 LGMGHLVR
+13 LGIGHLVR

-28 LTDWDVTFLNGGDLC
+28 LTDWEVTFLNGGDLC

-67 TILAAEK
+67 TILASEK
-74 GQDLESVKRI
+74 GQDLEAIKRI
-84 RASRIQAEFA
+84 RARRIQAEFA

-105 FPFGRKHFAY
+105 FPFGRKHFAF

-163 DLLLVHSDPRFQTLD
+163 DLLLVHADPRFQTLD
-178 ETFPEVRE
+178 ETFPQVRD
-186 LRCEIRY
+186 LQCDIRY
-193 TGFVSQAAPQSLETA
+193 TGFVSQAAPQTLEVA
-208 SDRQASDLP
+208 PALQASDQP
-217 KVLVSIGGGRVGY
+217 MILVSIGGGRVGY
-230 ELVEC
+230 EVVEC
-235 ALQASA
+235 ALRASA
-241 HLRTSFPH
+241 HLQTSLPH

-263 FQQLHKSAEMQEQ
+263 FQQLLKSAEGQEQ
-276 VVILRYTP
+276 VVIQRYSS
-284 DFLSYLREASLS
+284 DFLSYLQEASLS

-306 NLLATGTKA
+306 NLLATGTRA

-341 GIVSPSEL
+341 GVVSPSQL

-355 ERMLQA
+355 ERMVQA
-361 LRTPSPT
+361 LKTPPPT

-379 KTATC
+379 KTAIY
-384 LHELAARETPVSDN
+384 LQELAARGKPMSDS
-398 MAPVSFS
+398 MVAESFS
-405 LPNGNHRTPWQTEL
+405 LPNGNHRTPWQMEL
-419 RECLELVQ
+419 RENLALIQ
-427 AEGKEVQIFFRD
+427 AEGKEVRIFFRD

-459 GVPLNLAVIPDLL
+459 GAPLNLAVIPDLL
-472 TEATVKRLHTRELWI
+472 TEATVKRLHRRELWI

-527 GKSRLEDAFGPRFYP
+527 GKSRLEEAFGPRFYP

-562 GFVVLSKDREKESVQ
+562 GFVVFSKDREKELVQ

-596 ATLEPADVIVKTL
+596 ATLKPADEVVPTL

-632 LTFLDQLLNELR
+632 LTFLDQLLSELR

-659 QIETTPCV
+659 LPDTTLSV
-667 SKSYTL
+667 SRSYTL

>member
-28 LTDWDVTFLNGGDLC
+28 LKDWDVTFLNGGDLC

-49 PQTEVVNLPPI
+49 SQTEVVNLPPI

-67 TILAAEK
+67 TILASEN
-74 GQDLESVKRI
+74 GQDLETVKRA
-84 RASRIQAEFA
+84 RARQLQTEFSRIK
-94 RIQPDVFLIEM
+94 PDVFLIEM

-115 ELVPVLEQIRLK
+115 ELVPVLEQIRRN
-127 KMPTAVVCSL
+127 KMPTSVVCSL

-145 RNQAQHNERAI
+145 RNQTQHNERAI

-163 DLLLVHSDPRFQTLD
+163 DLLLVHADPRFQTLN
-178 ETFPEVRE
+178 ETFPQVRE
-186 LRCEIRY
+186 LLCDIRY
-193 TGFVSQAAPQSLETA
+193 TGFVSQPAPQALEVP
-208 SDRQASDLP
+208 SDLQASGQP
-217 KVLVSIGGGRVGY
+217 TILVSIGGGRVGY

-241 HLRTSFPH
+241 QLQAGFPH

-263 FQQLHKSAEMQEQ
+263 FQLLLTSAVVHEQ
-276 VVILRYTP
+276 VTILRYTP
-284 DFLSYLREASLS
+284 NFLSYLREASLS

-328 TIRAEKLAQLGVV
+328 TLRAEKLAQLGVV
-341 GIVSPSEL
+341 GVVSPSQL

-355 ERMLQA
+355 ERIIQA
-361 LRTPSPT
+361 LRTPPQT
-368 QTLSLDQDGAM
+368 PTLSLDQDGAM

-384 LHELAARETPVSDN
+384 LQDLVERKKPVSGN
-398 MAPVSFS
+398 MASAS
-405 LPNGNHRTPWQTEL
+405 LPIQNGNHQIPWQKEL
-419 RECLELVQ
+419 RENLELLQ
-427 AEGKEVQIFFRD
+427 AEGKEVRIFFRD

-447 SLIRLLDLFLAH
+447 TLIRLLDLFLSH
-459 GVPLNLAVIPDLL
+459 GAPLNLAIIPDLL
-472 TEATVKRLHTRELWI
+472 SDATVRQLLMRELWI

-494 QHGWKHVN
+494 QHGWRHTN

-516 SLADKFNDIAR
+516 SLADQFNDIAR
-527 GKSRLEDAFGPRFYP
+527 GKSRLEKAFGPRFYP

-549 RCTQDTFGVLDEL
+549 RCTEDTFGVLDEL
-562 GFVVLSKDREKESVQ
+562 GFVVFSKDQGKEPVE

-584 STTLDLYRWKGG
+584 STTLDLYRWKDG
-596 ATLEPADVIVKTL
+596 ATLKPADEIVPAL
-609 ISQLWE
+609 ISQMRE
-615 LDTIGILLHH
+615 LDRVGILLHH
-625 KVMDVTA
+625 KVMDDTA
-632 LTFLDQLLNELR
+632 FTFLDQLLKELR
-644 RCPQIHFHTLKTLMQ
+644 HCPQVRFHTLKTLMQ
-659 QIETTPCV
+659 QVEAAQSV
-667 SKSYTL
+667 SWS

>member
-1 MKKRVL
+1 MRKRVL

-28 LTDWDVTFLNGGDLC
+28 LTDWEVTFLNGGDLC

-49 PQTEVVNLPPI
+49 PQTEVINLPPI

-67 TILAAEK
+67 AILAAEK

-84 RASRIQAEFA
+84 RAGRIQAEFA

-127 KMPTAVVCSL
+127 KLPTSVVCSL

-163 DLLLVHSDPRFQTLD
+163 DLLLVHADPRFQTLD
-178 ETFPEVRE
+178 ETFPDVRE
-186 LRCEIRY
+186 LQCDIRY
-193 TGFVSQAAPQSLETA
+193 TGFVSQAAPQPLEA
-208 SDRQASDLP
+208 PPDRQASDRP
-217 KVLVSIGGGRVGY
+217 MILVSIGGGRVGY
-230 ELVEC
+230 ELEEC
-235 ALQASA
+235 ALQASK
-241 HLRTSFPH
+241 HLRTSLPH
-249 RMMILTGP
+249 HMTILTGP

-263 FQQLHKSAEMQEQ
+263 FQQLQKSAETQEQ
-276 VVILRYTP
+276 VTILRYSP
-284 DFLSYLREASLS
+284 DFLACVQQASLS

-306 NLLATGTKA
+306 NLLATGTRA

-328 TIRAEKLAQLGVV
+328 TIRAEKLAQLGIV
-341 GIVSPSEL
+341 GVVSPSQL
-349 RPDYLA
+349 QPDYLA
-355 ERMLQA
+355 ERMVQA
-361 LRTPSPT
+361 LQTPPPT

-379 KTATC
+379 KTAAC
-384 LHELAARETPVSDN
+384 LQELAVRKTAVSN
-398 MAPVSFS
+398 GLAPVSFS
-405 LPNGNHRTPWQTEL
+405 LPNGNHRTPWQIEL
-419 RECLELVQ
+419 RENLELIR
-427 AEGKEVQIFFRD
+427 AEGKEVRIFFRD

-459 GVPLNLAVIPDLL
+459 GVPLNLAIIPNLL
-472 TEATVKRLHTRELWI
+472 TEATVRRLHTRELWI

-494 QHGWKHVN
+494 QHGWSHTN

-562 GFVVLSKDREKESVQ
+562 GFVVFSKDQGKESVQ
-577 GHRFQEI
+577 GHHFQEI
-584 STTLDLYRWKGG
+584 STTLDLYRWKGEP
-596 ATLEPADVIVKTL
+596 TLQPPDVLINTL
-609 ISQLWE
+609 IDQLWT
-615 LDTIGILLHH
+615 LDRIGILLHH

-632 LTFLDQLLNELR
+632 LTFLDQLLDELR
-644 RCPQIHFHTLKTLMQ
+644 RCPQVRFHTLKTLMQ
-659 QIETTPCV
+659 QIETTDTIAG
-667 SKSYTL
+667 SYAL

>member
-49 PQTEVVNLPPI
+49 PRTEVVNLPPI

-67 TILAAEK
+67 TILAAED

-84 RASRIQAEFA
+84 RARRIQAEFA

-105 FPFGRKHFAY
+105 FPFGRKHFAF
-115 ELVPVLEQIRLK
+115 ELAPVLEQIRLK

-163 DLLLVHSDPRFQTLD
+163 DLLLVHADPRFQTLD
-178 ETFPEVRE
+178 ETFPQVRE

-193 TGFVSQAAPQSLETA
+193 TGFVSQGVPKPLDKAPALP
-208 SDRQASDLP
+208 SDQP
-217 KVLVSIGGGRVGY
+217 MILVSIGGGRVGY

-235 ALQASA
+235 ALHASA
-241 HLRTSFPH
+241 QLRASFPH

-257 YMPEEQ
+257 YMPEDQ
-263 FQQLHKSAEMQEQ
+263 FQLLLTSAAMQEQ
-276 VVILRYTP
+276 VTILRYTP

-306 NLLATGTKA
+306 NLLATGTRA

-341 GIVSPSEL
+341 GVVSPSQL

-355 ERMLQA
+355 ERMIQA
-361 LRTPSPT
+361 LRTPPPT
-368 QTLSLDQDGAM
+368 QALSLDQDGAM
-379 KTATC
+379 KTATS
-384 LHELAARETPVSDN
+384 LQDLVERKKPVSSN
-398 MAPVSFS
+398 MTSAS
-405 LPNGNHRTPWQTEL
+405 LPIQNGNHQIPWQKEL
-419 RECLELVQ
+419 RENLELLQ
-427 AEGKEVQIFFRD
+427 AEGKEVRIFFRD

-447 SLIRLLDLFLAH
+447 SLVRLLDLFLAH
-459 GVPLNLAVIPDLL
+459 GAPLNLAIIPDLL
-472 TEATVKRLHTRELWI
+472 SDATVRRLLMRELWI

-494 QHGWKHVN
+494 QHGWRHIN

-527 GKSRLEDAFGPRFYP
+527 GKSRLEKAFGPRFYP

-562 GFVVLSKDREKESVQ
+562 GFAVFSKDQGKEPVE

-584 STTLDLYRWKGG
+584 STTLDLYRWKDG
-596 ATLEPADVIVKTL
+596 ATLKPADEIVPAL
-609 ISQLWE
+609 ISQMRE
-615 LDTIGILLHH
+615 LDRVGVLLHH
-625 KVMDVTA
+625 KVMDDTA
-632 LTFLDQLLNELR
+632 FTFLDQLLKELR
-644 RCPQIHFHTLKTLMQ
+644 HCPQVRFHTLKTLMQ
-659 QIETTPCV
+659 QVEAAQSV
-667 SKSYTL
+667 SWS

>member
-21 SLEIVRA
+21 SLEIVRS

-49 PQTEVVNLPPI
+49 PQTEIVNLPPI

-67 TILAAEK
+67 TILAAEN
-74 GQDLESVKRI
+74 GQDLEAVKRI

-105 FPFGRKHFAY
+105 FPFGRKHFAF

-127 KMPTAVVCSL
+127 KMPTAVACSL

-163 DLLLVHSDPRFQTLD
+163 DMLLVHADPRFQTLD
-178 ETFPEVRE
+178 ETFPQVRE
-186 LRCEIRY
+186 LRCDIRY
-193 TGFVSQAAPQSLETA
+193 TGFVAQPAPQSLEVA
-208 SDRQASDLP
+208 PDRQASDQP
-217 KVLVSIGGGRVGY
+217 MILVSIGGGRVGY

-241 HLRTSFPH
+241 HLRTSLPH

-263 FQQLHKSAEMQEQ
+263 FQQLHKSAERQEQ
-276 VVILRYTP
+276 VCILRYSP
-284 DFLSYLREASLS
+284 HFLAYLHEASLS

-306 NLLATGTKA
+306 NLIATGTRA

-328 TIRAEKLAQLGVV
+328 TIRAEKLAQQGVV
-341 GIVSPSEL
+341 GIVSQSQL

-355 ERMLQA
+355 ERMVQA
-361 LRTPSPT
+361 LQTPPAT

-379 KTATC
+379 KTAIY
-384 LHELAARETPVSDN
+384 LQELAARRAPVPGN
-398 MAPVSFS
+398 IAPVSVC
-405 LPNGNHRTPWQTEL
+405 LQNGNHRITWQKEL
-419 RECLELVQ
+419 RENLELIQ
-427 AEGKEVQIFFRD
+427 AEGKEVRIFFRD
-439 DDIDEDEE
+439 DDIDEDED
-447 SLIRLLDLFLAH
+447 SLVRLLDLFLAH
-459 GVPLNLAVIPDLL
+459 GVPLNLAIIPDLL
-472 TEATVKRLHTRELWI
+472 SDATVRLLHTRELWI

-494 QHGWKHVN
+494 QHGWRHIN

-527 GKSRLEDAFGPRFYP
+527 GKSRMEEAFGPRFYP

-549 RCTQDTFGVLDEL
+549 RCTQDTFGLLDEL
-562 GFVVLSKDREKESVQ
+562 GFVVFSKDQGKELVQ

-584 STTLDLYRWKGG
+584 STTLDLYRWKDGP
-596 ATLEPADVIVKTL
+596 TLEPPTVFVKTL

-615 LDTIGILLHH
+615 LDRIGILLHH
-625 KVMDVTA
+625 KVMGDTA
-632 LTFLDQLLNELR
+632 LTFLDQLLGELVR
-644 RCPQIHFHTLKTLMQ
+644 FPVVRFHTLKTLMQ
-659 QIETTPCV
+659 QIETTQPV
-667 SKSYTL
+667 ARSYTI

>member
-1 MKKRVL
+1 MKKRIL

-43 PGMEFP
+43 PGMAFP
-49 PQTEVVNLPPI
+49 PQTKVVNLPPI

-67 TILAAEK
+67 TILAAEN
-74 GQDLESVKRI
+74 GQDLETVKRT
-84 RASRIQAEFA
+84 RASRIQTEFS

-127 KMPTAVVCSL
+127 QMPTAVVCSL

-163 DLLLVHSDPRFQTLD
+163 DLLLVHADPRFQTLD
-178 ETFPEVRE
+178 ETFPQIRE

-193 TGFVSQAAPQSLETA
+193 TGFVSQGVPQTLEAAPHRS
-208 SDRQASDLP
+208 SDQP
-217 KVLVSIGGGRVGY
+217 TILVSIGGGRVGY

-235 ALQASA
+235 ALQASV
-241 HLRTSFPH
+241 HLRASLPH
-249 RMMILTGP
+249 RMMIVTGP

-263 FQQLHKSAEMQEQ
+263 FQQLHMLAETQKQ
-276 VVILRYTP
+276 VAILRYTS
-284 DFLSYLREASLS
+284 DFLSYLQEASLS

-306 NLLATGTKA
+306 NLLTTGTRA
-315 LVVPFTGGGNTEQ
+315 LVMPFTGGGNTEQ

-341 GIVSPSEL
+341 GVLSESKL
-349 RPDYLA
+349 RPDSLA
-355 ERMLQA
+355 ERMIQA
-361 LRTPSPT
+361 LRTPSAAHT
-368 QTLSLDQDGAM
+368 FSLDQDGAK
-379 KTATC
+379 KTATY
-384 LHELAARETPVSDN
+384 LEESAARKKPVSSD
-398 MAPVSFS
+398 MVPGSFS
-405 LPNGNHRTPWQTEL
+405 LLNRKCQTPWQTEL
-419 RECLELVQ
+419 RGSLELIQ

-459 GVPLNLAVIPDLL
+459 GVPLNLAIIPDLL
-472 TEATVKRLHTRELWI
+472 SDATVKRLHTRELWI

-494 QHGWKHVN
+494 QHGWRHIN
-502 HEQEGRKCEFGISR
+502 HEREGRKCEFGISR
-516 SLADKFNDIAR
+516 SLADKFTDIAR
-527 GKSRLEDAFGPRFYP
+527 GKTRLEEAFGPRFYP

-562 GFVVLSKDREKESVQ
+562 GFVVLSKDQGKEAVH
-577 GHRFQEI
+577 GHQFQEI

-596 ATLEPADVIVKTL
+596 ASLTPPDVTSSTL
-609 ISQLWE
+609 INQLWE
-615 LDTIGILLHH
+615 LDRVGILLHH
-625 KVMDVTA
+625 KVMDNTA
-632 LTFLDQLLNELR
+632 LTFLDQLLGELR
-644 RCPQIHFHTLKTLMQ
+644 HCPHVRFHTFKTLMHE
-659 QIETTPCV
+659 IETIHSPTR
-667 SKSYTL
+667 S

>member
-13 LGMGHLVR
+13 LGIGHLVR
-21 SLEIVRA
+21 SLEIVRG
-28 LTDWDVTFLNGGDLC
+28 LKDWDVTFLNGGDLC

-67 TILAAEK
+67 TIQASEN
-74 GQDLESVKRI
+74 GQGLEAVKRI

-94 RIQPDVFLIEM
+94 RIKPDVFLIEM

-127 KMPTAVVCSL
+127 KMQTAVVCSL

-178 ETFPEVRE
+178 ETFPQVQE
-186 LRCEIRY
+186 LQCDIRY
-193 TGFVSQAAPQSLETA
+193 TGFVSQPAPQVLA
-208 SDRQASDLP
+208 MPSDLQTSDQP
-217 KVLVSIGGGRVGY
+217 MILVSIGGGRVGF

-241 HLRTSFPH
+241 QLRASFPH

-257 YMPEEQ
+257 YMPEDQ
-263 FQQLHKSAEMQEQ
+263 FKLFLTLAAMQEQ
-276 VVILRYTP
+276 VTILRYTP

-315 LVVPFTGGGNTEQ
+315 LVIPFTGGGNTEQ
-328 TIRAEKLAQLGVV
+328 TIRAEKLAQLGAV
-341 GIVSPSEL
+341 GVVSPSQL

-355 ERMLQA
+355 ERMIQTLQ
-361 LRTPSPT
+361 TPT
-368 QTLSLDQDGAM
+368 QTQALSLDQDGAM
-379 KTATC
+379 KTAAC
-384 LHELAARETPVSDN
+384 LEELVERKKSLSGDMV
-398 MAPVSFS
+398 PVSFS
-405 LPNGNHRTPWQTEL
+405 LQNGNHRITWQREL
-419 RECLELVQ
+419 RASLKLIQ

-439 DDIDEDEE
+439 DDIDEDEK
-447 SLIRLLDLFLAH
+447 SLVRLLDLFLAH
-459 GVPLNLAVIPDLL
+459 GAPLNLAIIPDLL
-472 TEATVKRLHTRELWI
+472 SDATVRQLLMRDLWI

-494 QHGWKHVN
+494 QHGWRHTN

-527 GKSRLEDAFGPRFYP
+527 GKSRLEEAFGPRYYP

-549 RCTQDTFGVLDEL
+549 RCTEDTFGVLDEL
-562 GFVVLSKDREKESVQ
+562 GFVVFSKDQGKEPVE

-584 STTLDLYRWKGG
+584 STTLDLYRWKDG
-596 ATLEPADVIVKTL
+596 ATLKPADEIVPAL
-609 ISQLWE
+609 ISQMRE
-615 LDTIGILLHH
+615 LDRVGILLHH
-625 KVMDVTA
+625 KVMDDTA
-632 LTFLDQLLNELR
+632 FTFLDQLLDELR
-644 RCPQIHFHTLKTLMQ
+644 QFPVVRFHTLKTLMQ
-659 QIETTPCV
+659 QVETAQSV
-667 SKSYTL
+667 SWSET

>member
-7 IYCQHV
+7 MYCQHV

-43 PGMEFP
+43 PGMAFP

-67 TILAAEK
+67 TILAVEQ
-74 GQDLESVKRI
+74 GQDLEAVKRI

-105 FPFGRKHFAY
+105 FPFGRKHFAF

-127 KMPTAVVCSL
+127 RMPTAVACSL

-156 TLMNRYF
+156 TLINRYF
-163 DLLLVHSDPRFQTLD
+163 DLLLIHADPRFQTLD
-178 ETFPEVRE
+178 ETFPRVRE
-186 LRCEIRY
+186 LRCDIRY
-193 TGFVSQAAPQSLETA
+193 TGFVSQSAPQSLGVAPDRTA
-208 SDRQASDLP
+208 SDQP
-217 KVLVSIGGGRVGY
+217 MILVSIGGGRVGY

-241 HLRTSFPH
+241 HLRTSLPH

-257 YMPEEQ
+257 YMPEEL
-263 FQQLHKSAEMQEQ
+263 FQQLLKSAKTQEQ
-276 VVILRYTP
+276 VTISRYTP
-284 DFLSYLREASLS
+284 YFLAYLKQASLS

-306 NLLATGTKA
+306 NLLATGTRA

-341 GIVSPSEL
+341 GVLSESPL

-355 ERMLQA
+355 ERMIQA
-361 LRTPSPT
+361 LRTPAPT
-368 QTLSLDQDGAM
+368 HTLSLDQGGAM
-379 KTATC
+379 KTAAY
-384 LHELAARETPVSDN
+384 LQELAARRTPVPGN
-398 MAPVSFS
+398 MAPISFS
-405 LPNGNHRTPWQTEL
+405 LPNGNHRIPWQTEL
-419 RECLELVQ
+419 RRSLELLQ
-427 AEGKEVQIFFRD
+427 AEGKKVRIFFRD
-439 DDIDEDEE
+439 DDIDEDEDF
-447 SLIRLLDLFLAH
+447 LVRLLDLFLAH
-459 GVPLNLAVIPDLL
+459 GVPLNLAIIPDLL
-472 TEATVKRLHTRELWI
+472 SDATVRRLHTRELWI

-494 QHGWKHVN
+494 QHGWKHIN

-516 SLADKFNDIAR
+516 SLADKYNDIAR
-527 GKSRLEDAFGPRFYP
+527 GKSRLEEAFGPRFYP

-549 RCTQDTFGVLDEL
+549 RCTHDTYGVLDEL
-562 GFVVLSKDREKESVQ
+562 GFVVLSKDREKDSAQ

-584 STTLDLYRWKGG
+584 STTLDLYRWKDG
-596 ATLEPADVIVKTL
+596 ATLKPADEIVPAL
-609 ISQLWE
+609 ISQMRD

-625 KVMDVTA
+625 KVMDRTA
-632 LTFLDQLLNELR
+632 LTFLDQLLDELA
-644 RCPQIHFHTLKTLMQ
+644 RCPVVRFHTLKTLMQ
-659 QIETTPCV
+659 QIEATQ
-667 SKSYTL
+667 SGS

>member
-1 MKKRVL
+1 
-7 IYCQHV
+7 
-13 LGMGHLVR
+13 MGHLVR

-28 LTDWDVTFLNGGDLC
+28 LKDWDVTFLNGGDLC

-49 PQTEVVNLPPI
+49 PQTKIVNLPPI

-74 GQDLESVKRI
+74 GQDLEAVKRI

-115 ELVPVLEQIRLK
+115 ELVPVLEQIRLN
-127 KMPTAVVCSL
+127 KMPTAVACSL

-145 RNQAQHNERAI
+145 RNQAQHDERAI

-163 DLLLVHSDPRFQTLD
+163 DLLLVHADPRFQTLD
-178 ETFPEVRE
+178 ETFPQIRE
-186 LRCEIRY
+186 LRCDIRY
-193 TGFVSQAAPQSLETA
+193 TGFVSQGVPQPLDRAPALP
-208 SDRQASDLP
+208 SDQP
-217 KVLVSIGGGRVGY
+217 MILVSIGGGRVGY

-241 HLRTSFPH
+241 QLRAGFPH
-249 RMMILTGP
+249 RMIILTGP

-263 FQQLHKSAEMQEQ
+263 FQLLLTSAVVHEQ
-276 VVILRYTP
+276 VTILRYTP
-284 DFLSYLREASLS
+284 NFLSYLREASLS

-328 TIRAEKLAQLGVV
+328 TLRADKLAQLGVV
-341 GIVSPSEL
+341 GVVNPSQL
-349 RPDYLA
+349 QPDYLA
-355 ERMLQA
+355 ERMIQA
-361 LRTPSPT
+361 LRTPPQT
-368 QTLSLDQDGAM
+368 PTLSLDQDGAM
-379 KTATC
+379 KTAAC
-384 LHELAARETPVSDN
+384 LQELVTRKQSLSGDMV
-398 MAPVSFS
+398 PVSFS
-405 LPNGNHRTPWQTEL
+405 LQNGNHQIAWQREL
-419 RECLELVQ
+419 RASLKLIQ

-447 SLIRLLDLFLAH
+447 TLIRLLDLFLSH
-459 GVPLNLAVIPDLL
+459 GAPLNLAVIPDLL
-472 TEATVKRLHTRELWI
+472 SDATVKRLLTRELWI

-494 QHGWKHVN
+494 QHGWRHTN

-527 GKSRLEDAFGPRFYP
+527 GKARLEEAFGPRFYP

-549 RCTQDTFGVLDEL
+549 RCTPDTFGLLDEL
-562 GFVVLSKDREKESVQ
+562 GFLVLSKDRGKEPVE

-584 STTLDLYRWKGG
+584 STTLDLYRWKDG
-596 ATLEPADVIVKTL
+596 ATLKPADEIVPAL
-609 ISQLWE
+609 ISQMRE
-615 LDTIGILLHH
+615 LDRVGILLHH
-625 KVMDVTA
+625 KVMDDTA
-632 LTFLDQLLNELR
+632 FTFLDQLLKELR
-644 RCPQIHFHTLKTLMQ
+644 QFPVVRFHTLKTLMQ
-659 QIETTPCV
+659 PIEAGQSV
-667 SKSYTL
+667 SRSYP

>member
-7 IYCQHV
+7 MYCQHV

-43 PGMEFP
+43 PGMAFP
-49 PQTEVVNLPPI
+49 PQTEVVNLSPI

-74 GQDLESVKRI
+74 GQDLEAVKRI

-105 FPFGRKHFAY
+105 FPFGRKHFAF

-127 KMPTAVVCSL
+127 RMPTAVACSL

-156 TLMNRYF
+156 TLINRYF
-163 DLLLVHSDPRFQTLD
+163 DLLLVHADPRFQTLD
-178 ETFPEVRE
+178 ETFPRVRE
-186 LRCEIRY
+186 LRCDIRY
-193 TGFVSQAAPQSLETA
+193 TGFVSQAAPQSLGVAPDRTA
-208 SDRQASDLP
+208 SDQP
-217 KVLVSIGGGRVGY
+217 MILVSIGGGRVGY

-241 HLRTSFPH
+241 HLRTSLPH

-257 YMPEEQ
+257 YMPEEL
-263 FQQLHKSAEMQEQ
+263 FQQLLKSAETQEQ
-276 VVILRYTP
+276 VTISRYTP
-284 DFLSYLREASLS
+284 YFLAYLKQASLS

-306 NLLATGTKA
+306 NLLATGTRA
-315 LVVPFTGGGNTEQ
+315 LVLPFTGGGNTEQ
-328 TIRAEKLAQLGVV
+328 TIRAEKLAQHGVV
-341 GIVSPSEL
+341 GVLRESQL

-355 ERMLQA
+355 EQMGQA
-361 LRTPSPT
+361 LRTPSPM

-379 KTATC
+379 KTAAY
-384 LHELAARETPVSDN
+384 LEELAARKKPVSSD
-398 MAPVSFS
+398 MAPVSFTR
-405 LPNGNHRTPWQTEL
+405 PNGNHPTPWLTEL
-419 RECLELVQ
+419 RESLELLQ
-427 AEGKEVQIFFRD
+427 AEEKQVRIFFRD
-439 DDIDEDEE
+439 DDIDEDED
-447 SLIRLLDLFLAH
+447 SLVRLLDLFLAH
-459 GVPLNLAVIPDLL
+459 GVPLNLAIIPDLL
-472 TEATVKRLHTRELWI
+472 SDATVRRLHTRELWI

-494 QHGWKHVN
+494 QHGWKHTN
-502 HEQEGRKCEFGISR
+502 HELDGRKCEFGISR

-527 GKSRLEDAFGPRFYP
+527 GKSRLEEAFGPRFYP

-549 RCTQDTFGVLDEL
+549 RCTHDTYGVLDEL
-562 GFVVLSKDREKESVQ
+562 GFVVLSKDQGKDSAQ

-584 STTLDLYRWKGG
+584 STTLDLYRWKDG
-596 ATLEPADVIVKTL
+596 ATLKPADEIVPAL
-609 ISQLWE
+609 ISQMRG

-625 KVMDVTA
+625 KVMDNTA
-632 LTFLDQLLNELR
+632 LTFLDQLLDELA
-644 RCPQIHFHTLKTLMQ
+644 RCPVVRFHTLKTLMQ
-659 QIETTPCV
+659 QIEATHSV
-667 SKSYTL
+667 SSLYTL

>member
-28 LTDWDVTFLNGGDLC
+28 LTDWEVTFLNGGDLC
-43 PGMEFP
+43 PGMGFP
-49 PQTEVVNLPPI
+49 PQTEVINLPPI

-67 TILAAEK
+67 TILAAGK
-74 GQDLESVKRI
+74 GQDLEAIKRI
-84 RASRIQAEFA
+84 RARRIQAEFA

-127 KMPTAVVCSL
+127 KMPTSVVCSL

-163 DLLLVHSDPRFQTLD
+163 DLLLVHADPQFQTLD

-186 LRCEIRY
+186 LRCDVRY
-193 TGFVSQAAPQSLETA
+193 TGFVSQAVPQPLEAP
-208 SDRQASDLP
+208 SDRQASDQP
-217 KVLVSIGGGRVGY
+217 MILVSIGGGRVGY

-257 YMPEEQ
+257 YVPEEQ
-263 FQQLHKSAEMQEQ
+263 FQQLRQSAEGQEQ
-276 VVILRYTP
+276 VVIQRYTS
-284 DFLSYLREASLS
+284 DFLSYLQQASLS

-306 NLLATGTKA
+306 NLMATGTKA

-328 TIRAEKLAQLGVV
+328 TIRAQKLAQLGVV
-341 GIVSPSEL
+341 GLLSEPQL

-355 ERMLQA
+355 ERMIQA
-361 LRTPSPT
+361 LQTPPPT
-368 QTLSLDQDGAM
+368 QTLALDQDGAM

-384 LHELAARETPVSDN
+384 LQELVAGRTFVSDN
-398 MAPVSFS
+398 LLPESFS
-405 LPNGNHRTPWQTEL
+405 LPNGNHRTPWQMEL
-419 RECLELVQ
+419 RENLALIQ
-427 AEGKEVQIFFRD
+427 AEGKDVHIFFRD

-447 SLIRLLDLFLAH
+447 TLIRLLDLFLAH
-459 GVPLNLAVIPDLL
+459 GAPLNLAVIPDLL
-472 TEATVKRLHTRELWI
+472 TDATVKRLHRRELWI

-494 QHGWKHVN
+494 QHGWRHVN

-527 GKSRLEDAFGPRFYP
+527 GKSRLEEAFGPRFYP

-549 RCTQDTFGVLDEL
+549 RCTQDTFGVLDQL
-562 GFVVLSKDREKESVQ
+562 GFAVFSKDRGKEPVQ
-577 GHRFQEI
+577 DHRFQEF

-596 ATLEPADVIVKTL
+596 ATLEPPDVIVKTL

-644 RCPQIHFHTLKTLMQ
+644 HCPQVRFHTFKTLMQ
-659 QIETTPCV
+659 QLEATQSV
-667 SKSYTL
+667 SRSYSL